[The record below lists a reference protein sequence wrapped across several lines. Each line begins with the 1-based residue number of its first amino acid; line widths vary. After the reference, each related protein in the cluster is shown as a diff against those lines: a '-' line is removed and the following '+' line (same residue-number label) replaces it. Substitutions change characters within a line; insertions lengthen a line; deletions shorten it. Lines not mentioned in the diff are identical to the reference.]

1 MSRRKTLFIKLS
13 FGINLCV
20 ALYLA
25 VQYLDNFVKPE
36 KNSHSASD
44 NSVSHQRTLNSI
56 TNANAEKLSVNQTL
70 VPTTMSSQVSWEAKT
85 PIMCHERD
93 TKPKKSMRGQYWA
106 LYNYIPGSRMFKCNE
121 TITYTTHCDHTFLD
135 NVVPLLKRWQGPISI
150 SLYTPGSDYEDALK
164 AVAYYRQC
172 LDESD
177 SQLVRELATFHF
189 YFPYK
194 HLPKGTML
202 SSKDAV
208 NYKVDCNVPPP
219 TSTNTYKKI
228 HSMTYPIN
236 VGRNIARESANS
248 HYVFPSDIELYP
260 NPGLITAFLQMV
272 TNGNEEALNRPNP
285 RVFVSSIFE
294 IKEGH
299 SLPNNKRELL
309 SLLNS
314 KVVIPFHKMV
324 CTQCHAIPKAKEWM
338 SNQVSDELHVFHI
351 GKRNPPFQH
360 WEPIYIGT
368 HDDPLYDERLSWEGR
383 SDKMTQGYQ
392 LCVLDYDFMILNN
405 AFLIHRP
412 GFKTAKSNQEH
423 TDKAKVAAQNDF
435 IKKIIIPELK
445 QLYGS
450 RKGCEK

>member
-1 MSRRKTLFIKLS
+1 LCIKLS
-13 FGINLCV
+13 LALNLCV
-20 ALYLA
+20 LLYIAIQSLDG
-25 VQYLDNFVKPE
+25 YLNPNE
-36 KNSHSASD
+36 IHQSE
-44 NSVSHQRTLNSI
+44 SVSHQRTLNSI
-56 TNANAEKLSVNQTL
+56 NAAININNQAEKLVLNQT
-70 VPTTMSSQVSWEAKT
+70 VIPTTVTSVTSAPKR
-85 PIMCHERD
+85 PILCYEKD
-93 TKPKKSMRGQYWA
+93 TRPRKAMRGQYWA
-106 LYNYIPGSRMFKCNE
+106 LYNYVPARLKPKCNE
-121 TITYTTHCDHTFLD
+121 SLTYTTHCDHTFLD

-150 SLYTPGSDYEDALK
+150 ALYTPGSDYEDALK

-172 LDESD
+172 VNES
-177 SQLVRELATFHF
+177 QMVRDYVTFHF

-194 HLPKGTML
+194 HLPKGTLL
-202 SSKDAV
+202 SFEDAK
-208 NYKVDCNVPPP
+208 NYKVDCNTSPP
-219 TSTNTYKKI
+219 SSSNTYRKI

-248 HYVFPSDIELYP
+248 HYIFPSDIELYP
-260 NPGLITAFLQMV
+260 NPGLIPMFLDMITRGGETALK
-272 TNGNEEALNRPNP
+272 RKNP
-285 RVFVSSIFE
+285 RIFVSSIFE
-294 IKEGH
+294 IKEGNE
-299 SLPNNKRELL
+299 LPNTKAELID
-309 SLLNS
+309 LLNK

-324 CTQCHAIPKAKEWM
+324 CSQCHAIPKAKEWLTDPI
-338 SNQVSDELHVFHI
+338 SDELHVFHV
-351 GKRNPPFQH
+351 GKRNPPYQH

-392 LCVLDYDFMILNN
+392 LCVMDYDFMILNN

-423 TDKAKVAAQNDF
+423 TDKPKVAAQNDF